1 MKKSIWNTDLIV
13 LLLSC
18 FVFIFWMISVSIDN
32 VYDYMVTGALYEL
45 LALPTLALGIVLPI
59 IIVYRMF
66 RRSFKSVL
74 IPILSLLFL
83 LVTFLMLYFKE
94 KPQSR
99 TEYGAELHR
108 GLSFQKFLCNSVVKK
123 SLQKEVVSYHGFLSK

>member
-1 MKKSIWNTDLIV
+1 MKKRVWNTDLIV

-18 FVFIFWMISVSIDN
+18 FVFIFWMVSLSINN
-32 VYDYMVTGALYEL
+32 VYDYMVTVALYEL

-83 LVTFLMLYFKE
+83 LVTFFIIYFKD
-94 KPQSR
+94 
-99 TEYGAELHR
+99 
-108 GLSFQKFLCNSVVKK
+108 
-123 SLQKEVVSYHGFLSK
+123 

>member
-1 MKKSIWNTDLIV
+1 MKKIVWNTDLIV

-18 FVFIFWMISVSIDN
+18 FVFIFWMVSLSINN

-66 RRSFKSVL
+66 RRSFKRVL

-83 LVTFLMLYFKE
+83 LVTFFMIYFKD
-94 KPQSR
+94 
-99 TEYGAELHR
+99 
-108 GLSFQKFLCNSVVKK
+108 
-123 SLQKEVVSYHGFLSK
+123 

>member
-1 MKKSIWNTDLIV
+1 MKKIVWNTDLIV

-18 FVFIFWMISVSIDN
+18 FVFIFWMISVCIDN

-45 LALPTLALGIVLPI
+45 LALPTLALGMLLPI

-66 RRSFKSVL
+66 RRSFKRVL

-83 LVTFLMLYFKE
+83 LVTFFIIYFKD
-94 KPQSR
+94 
-99 TEYGAELHR
+99 
-108 GLSFQKFLCNSVVKK
+108 
-123 SLQKEVVSYHGFLSK
+123 

>member
-18 FVFIFWMISVSIDN
+18 FVFIFWMISVSINN
-32 VYDYMVTGALYEL
+32 VYDYMITGALYEL

-66 RRSFKSVL
+66 RRSFKRVL

-83 LVTFLMLYFKE
+83 LVTFFIIYFKD
-94 KPQSR
+94 
-99 TEYGAELHR
+99 
-108 GLSFQKFLCNSVVKK
+108 
-123 SLQKEVVSYHGFLSK
+123 

>member
-1 MKKSIWNTDLIV
+1 MKKSIWNTDLII

-18 FVFIFWMISVSIDN
+18 FVFIFWMISLSIDN
-32 VYDYMVTGALYEL
+32 VYDYRVTGALYEL

-66 RRSFKSVL
+66 RRSFKRVL

-83 LVTFLMLYFKE
+83 LVTFFSMYFH
-94 KPQSR
+94 Q
-99 TEYGAELHR
+99 
-108 GLSFQKFLCNSVVKK
+108 Q
-123 SLQKEVVSYHGFLSK
+123 

>member
-1 MKKSIWNTDLIV
+1 MKKIVWNTDLIV

-66 RRSFKSVL
+66 RRSFKRVL

-83 LVTFLMLYFKE
+83 LVTFFMIYFKD
-94 KPQSR
+94 
-99 TEYGAELHR
+99 
-108 GLSFQKFLCNSVVKK
+108 
-123 SLQKEVVSYHGFLSK
+123 

>member
-1 MKKSIWNTDLIV
+1 MKKRVWNTDLIV
-13 LLLSC
+13 LLLSF
-18 FVFIFWMISVSIDN
+18 FVFIFWMVSLSINN

-66 RRSFKSVL
+66 RRSFKRVL

-83 LVTFLMLYFKE
+83 LVTFFMMYFK
-94 KPQSR
+94 
-99 TEYGAELHR
+99 
-108 GLSFQKFLCNSVVKK
+108 N
-123 SLQKEVVSYHGFLSK
+123 

>member
-1 MKKSIWNTDLIV
+1 MKKRAWNTDLIV

-66 RRSFKSVL
+66 RRSFKRVL

-83 LVTFLMLYFKE
+83 LVTFLIMYFH
-94 KPQSR
+94 Q
-99 TEYGAELHR
+99 
-108 GLSFQKFLCNSVVKK
+108 Q
-123 SLQKEVVSYHGFLSK
+123 

>member
-1 MKKSIWNTDLIV
+1 MKKSIWNTDLII

-83 LVTFLMLYFKE
+83 LVTFFIIYFKD
-94 KPQSR
+94 
-99 TEYGAELHR
+99 
-108 GLSFQKFLCNSVVKK
+108 
-123 SLQKEVVSYHGFLSK
+123 

>member
-1 MKKSIWNTDLIV
+1 MKKIVWNTDLIV

-18 FVFIFWMISVSIDN
+18 FVFIFWMVSLSINN
-32 VYDYMVTGALYEL
+32 VYDYMVTGALYKL

-66 RRSFKSVL
+66 RRSFKRVL

-83 LVTFLMLYFKE
+83 LVTFFMIYFKD
-94 KPQSR
+94 
-99 TEYGAELHR
+99 
-108 GLSFQKFLCNSVVKK
+108 
-123 SLQKEVVSYHGFLSK
+123 

>member
-1 MKKSIWNTDLIV
+1 MKKIVWNTDLIA

-83 LVTFLMLYFKE
+83 LVTFFIIYFKD
-94 KPQSR
+94 
-99 TEYGAELHR
+99 Y
-108 GLSFQKFLCNSVVKK
+108 
-123 SLQKEVVSYHGFLSK
+123 

>member
-1 MKKSIWNTDLIV
+1 MKKIVWNTDLVV

-18 FVFIFWMISVSIDN
+18 FVFIFWMVGFSIN

-45 LALPTLALGIVLPI
+45 LALPTLALCIVLPI
-59 IIVYRMF
+59 TIIYRMF

-83 LVTFLMLYFKE
+83 LVTFFMMYFKD
-94 KPQSR
+94 
-99 TEYGAELHR
+99 
-108 GLSFQKFLCNSVVKK
+108 
-123 SLQKEVVSYHGFLSK
+123 

>member
-1 MKKSIWNTDLIV
+1 MKKIVWNTDLIV

-18 FVFIFWMISVSIDN
+18 FVFIFWMISLSIHN
-32 VYDYMVTGALYEL
+32 VYDYMVTGAMYEL
-45 LALPTLALGIVLPI
+45 LALPSLALMMVLPI
-59 IIVYRMF
+59 IVVYRMF

-83 LVTFLMLYFKE
+83 LATFLVIYVMINKT

-108 GLSFQKFLCNSVVKK
+108 GL
-123 SLQKEVVSYHGFLSK
+123 

>member
-1 MKKSIWNTDLIV
+1 MKKRVWNTDLIV

-18 FVFIFWMISVSIDN
+18 FVFIFWMVSLSINN

-83 LVTFLMLYFKE
+83 LVTFFIIYFKD
-94 KPQSR
+94 
-99 TEYGAELHR
+99 
-108 GLSFQKFLCNSVVKK
+108 
-123 SLQKEVVSYHGFLSK
+123 

>member
-1 MKKSIWNTDLIV
+1 MKKIVWNTDLIV

-18 FVFIFWMISVSIDN
+18 FVFIFWMISLSINN
-32 VYDYMVTGALYEL
+32 VYDYMVTGALYEM

-66 RRSFKSVL
+66 RRSFKSLL

-83 LVTFLMLYFKE
+83 LVTFFMIYFKD
-94 KPQSR
+94 
-99 TEYGAELHR
+99 
-108 GLSFQKFLCNSVVKK
+108 
-123 SLQKEVVSYHGFLSK
+123 

>member
-1 MKKSIWNTDLIV
+1 MKKRVWNTDLIV

-18 FVFIFWMISVSIDN
+18 FVFIFWMVSLSINN

-83 LVTFLMLYFKE
+83 LVTFFIIYFKD
-94 KPQSR
+94 
-99 TEYGAELHR
+99 Y
-108 GLSFQKFLCNSVVKK
+108 
-123 SLQKEVVSYHGFLSK
+123 